1 MSAVEHAR
9 ALLKSA
15 YRDFRALTGMQDS
28 GLFADEIF
36 GFHAQQAIEKGLKA
50 WIAGLEIEYPRT
62 HDISLLLTILQNHAQ
77 DMEPFWELV
86 AYNAFAVQLRYEGLD
101 MDDEQLARD
110 TVIDDVQCLL
120 TRAAS
125 EVSARGE
132 RGIRGPG

>member
-50 WIAGLEIEYPRT
+50 WIAGLEIEYRALAT
-62 HDISLLLTILQNHAQ
+62 LRQFSLL
-77 DMEPFWELV
+77 P
-86 AYNAFAVQLRYEGLD
+86 
-101 MDDEQLARD
+101 D
-110 TVIDDVQCLL
+110 TSIPANKIK
-120 TRAAS
+120 R
-125 EVSARGE
+125 
-132 RGIRGPG
+132 